1 MSELRD
7 PAQSNAGQTAA
18 DVPVISP
25 VSSPSSPL
33 VRVGGLLGIVGCLL
47 GLIILIVGCAGY
59 NRGLALSVGA
69 VGLGGL
75 GLVVALVG
83 GLIHHRRIGQD
94 THILQALFA
103 CLMSVVGGLIEM
115 AVWLKWP
122 ILK

>member
-1 MSELRD
+1 M
-7 PAQSNAGQTAA
+7 A
-18 DVPVISP
+18 DVPLVSP

-33 VRVGGLLGIVGCLL
+33 IRIGGLLGILGCVL

-59 NRGLALSVGA
+59 SPVLALSVA
-69 VGLGGL
+69 PVGLGGL
-75 GLVVALVG
+75 GFVIAVVG
-83 GLIHHRRIGQD
+83 GLIHHRTLGED

-103 CLMSVVGGLIEM
+103 CVISTVGGLVEM